1 VKIKLSNL
9 ASPHDPIVASA
20 APSSV
25 SRLRFL
31 IGGATIAVAIY
42 VPAAATGAAFKQA
55 NSSTP
60 STEIKGHPTMSSMN
74 SAALMWRV

>member
-1 VKIKLSNL
+1 MKIKLSNL

-20 APSSV
+20 ASA

-42 VPAAATGAAFKQA
+42 VPTTATGAAFKQA

-60 STEIKGHPTMSSMN
+60 ST
-74 SAALMWRV
+74 